1 MGKWMRYF
9 IAQACLLLTATVAFP
24 AQSPSLFK
32 DPHVPAP
39 KVSTTI
45 TPQEL
50 ELTAR
55 YEDLPLF
62 LGKEQVSIL
71 HYPGNASHAAACS
84 ARGCGNGCT
93 IGFGY
98 NIGPRKAAK
107 VLTELTP
114 IVGRAQAEVF
124 AQYAGLT
131 GQAAF
136 DVCHKGVKDL
146 PVMSRGD
153 ALRLLQ
159 YTMSGHKTQVLERIA
174 SEGLRGV
181 LNPQQ
186 IAVLVA
192 LDYQNPQ
199 LSSRARMLWQHI
211 HAGEFEQVAYN
222 IQHRS
227 GTKHLAALQ
236 TRRNK
241 EAKLWRV
248 ASGL

>member
-1 MGKWMRYF
+1 MKYF

-32 DPHVPAP
+32 DPFVPAP
-39 KVSTTI
+39 VVSTTV
-45 TPQEL
+45 TDHEL

-62 LGKEQVSIL
+62 LGQQQVSVL

-84 ARGCGNGCT
+84 VRGCGNGCT

-98 NIGPRKAAK
+98 NIGPRTASRVKA
-107 VLTELTP
+107 ELTP
-114 IVGRAQAEVF
+114 IIGAAQAAVF
-124 AQYAGLT
+124 ARYAGLT

-136 DVCHKGVKDL
+136 DVCNSRVSDL
-146 PVMSRGD
+146 PTLSRGD

-159 YTMSGHKTQVLERIA
+159 YTVASHKQQVLNRIN

-181 LNPQQ
+181 LNPKQV
-186 IAVLVA
+186 AVLVA
-192 LDYQNPQ
+192 LDYQNPR
-199 LSSRARMLWQHI
+199 LSSRATQLWRHL
-211 HAGEFEQVAYN
+211 HAGEFEQIAQN

-227 GTKHLAALQ
+227 GTRHLAALQ
-236 TRRNK
+236 TRRNQ
-241 EAKLWRV
+241 EAKLWRQ